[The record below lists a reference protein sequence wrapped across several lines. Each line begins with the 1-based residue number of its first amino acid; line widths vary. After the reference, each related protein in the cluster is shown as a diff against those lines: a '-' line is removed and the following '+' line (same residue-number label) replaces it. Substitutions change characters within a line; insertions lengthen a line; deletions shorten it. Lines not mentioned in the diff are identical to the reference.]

1 MVEDFWSEIVKSD
14 IHLKL
19 LKNIEENS
27 EKKEN
32 DKITGSS
39 AITLSRM
46 LEKNIIDDIVKED
59 GLNIMKKALKASNN
73 KVLNEGLFQFYKEI
87 VKIEP

>member
-32 DKITGSS
+32 DKSIIRWITILNSTKS
-39 AITLSRM
+39 KNVNLDD
-46 LEKNIIDDIVKED
+46 EKKN
-59 GLNIMKKALKASNN
+59 L
-73 KVLNEGLFQFYKEI
+73 
-87 VKIEP
+87 